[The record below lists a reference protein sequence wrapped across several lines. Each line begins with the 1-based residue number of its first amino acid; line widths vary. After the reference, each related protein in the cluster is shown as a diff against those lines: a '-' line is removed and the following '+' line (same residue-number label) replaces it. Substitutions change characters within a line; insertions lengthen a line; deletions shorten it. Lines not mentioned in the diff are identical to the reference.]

1 MLSLLGMSS
10 TAANGNALSAALA
23 PSQAPSTVGS
33 GQGCPAGQ
41 RSAAQ
46 HECMAAVLSVAFDEK
61 LELHSARGLKVVNDG
76 AEGAIPPG
84 CSYSFTSTT
93 AVFNT
98 NVDKAAGFGS
108 SYQVGPRSPSPR
120 PGSNGHPDLRSNL
133 SPLPKPS
140 S

>member
-1 MLSLLGMSS
+1 MLSLLGMPS
-10 TAANGNALSAALA
+10 TAAKGNALSAALA

-46 HECMAAVLSVAFDEK
+46 HECMAAVLSVAFVEE

-84 CSYSFTSTT
+84 CSYSFTSKT

-98 NVDKAAGFGS
+98 NEDKAAGFGS
-108 SYQVGPRSPSPR
+108 SYQVGPRQV
-120 PGSNGHPDLRSNL
+120 
-133 SPLPKPS
+133 
-140 S
+140 